1 MFVVLYVLY
10 EDIDGGELHPVGD
23 RHSGVIEGISS
34 STVIASNLHLVLD
47 RCITQSECVVPGVVP
62 QLV

>member
-1 MFVVLYVLY
+1 MCVVLYVLY
-10 EDIDGGELHPVGD
+10 EDVECGERHPVGG

-34 STVIASNLHLVLD
+34 CTVIASNLHLVLD

-62 QLV
+62 